1 MGNDRTEELL
11 LQLIQDM
18 AEVKA
23 KLNNIDEQKLSSR
36 VDWLEAQAREQDRVI
51 KTLENRE
58 AILEEFIRN
67 NMNEANKSNKAV
79 WTSIGIAFL
88 TAALSFLIIYNRRDI
103 MKLDIKA
110 RLRNKYFWVSMLSLV
125 VLLLDQLGIKL
136 PVDINEIGGTIL
148 SIAVL
153 LGIIVDNGS
162 EGFSDKH
169 E

>member
-79 WTSIGIAFL
+79 WASIGIAFL
-88 TAALSFLIIYNRRDI
+88 TAALSF
-103 MKLDIKA
+103 
-110 RLRNKYFWVSMLSLV
+110 F
-125 VLLLDQLGIKL
+125 
-136 PVDINEIGGTIL
+136 INL
-148 SIAVL
+148 
-153 LGIIVDNGS
+153 
-162 EGFSDKH
+162 H
-169 E
+169 

>member
-51 KTLENRE
+51 KTLEKRE
-58 AILEEFIRN
+58 ATLEEFIRN

-79 WTSIGIAFL
+79 WASIGIAFL
-88 TAALSFLIIYNRRDI
+88 TAALSFLIN
-103 MKLDIKA
+103 L
-110 RLRNKYFWVSMLSLV
+110 
-125 VLLLDQLGIKL
+125 
-136 PVDINEIGGTIL
+136 
-148 SIAVL
+148 
-153 LGIIVDNGS
+153 
-162 EGFSDKH
+162 
-169 E
+169 